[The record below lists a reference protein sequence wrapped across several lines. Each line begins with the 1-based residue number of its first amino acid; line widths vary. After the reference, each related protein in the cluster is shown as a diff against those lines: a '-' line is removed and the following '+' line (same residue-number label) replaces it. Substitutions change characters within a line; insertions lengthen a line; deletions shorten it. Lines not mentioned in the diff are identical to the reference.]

1 MKSYLHSYNIE
12 IWKMGNTPLRSAKN
26 AAIVLNSIAMSAAI
40 KGKLPTGTAYSLGSL
55 NLQRIESSN
64 SVFSLSQLCSDIMY
78 P

>member
-26 AAIVLNSIAMSAAI
+26 AAIVLNSIAMRAAI
-40 KGKLPTGTAYSLGSL
+40 KGKLPAGTAYSLGSL